1 MQPMELVEMEQM
13 RLDIPDF
20 KSGDTVKVHARI
32 IEGDKERLQ
41 VFEGV
46 VIRRKGGRMTSSFT
60 VRKVSWGVG
69 VERTFPTHS
78 PMIDKVEV
86 LTRGKVRRS
95 RTYYLRG
102 LKGKAARIKEIR
114 AEVPAA

>member
-1 MQPMELVEMEQM
+1 MQAMELVEREQM
-13 RLDIPDF
+13 REDIPHF
-20 KSGDTVKVHARI
+20 RAGDTIKVHARI

-46 VIRRKGGRMTSSFT
+46 VIKRTGGAMRSSFT
-60 VRKVSWGVG
+60 VRKMSYGVG

-78 PMIDKVEV
+78 PMIDRIDVM
-86 LTRGKVRRS
+86 TRGKVRRA

-102 LKGKAARIKEIR
+102 LRGKAARIKEIR
-114 AEVPAA
+114 PEAGA